1 MTNPNNGLVGLWVL
15 LPPDPDIEE
24 YGQITA
30 AIGDR
35 YHLVKVGESEFTRLV
50 TDKSLC
56 SINVNF
62 FDSEAEAKQEWT
74 RLK

>member
-30 AIGDR
+30 GI
-35 YHLVKVGESEFTRLV
+35 VIISSRL
-50 TDKSLC
+50 
-56 SINVNF
+56 
-62 FDSEAEAKQEWT
+62 AKASSPDW
-74 RLK
+74 